1 MRSPIGFGPLEPM
14 YPEETLK
21 RGGKAKKRK
30 AKITKD
36 SSIKINIRNVQ
47 QRDVVHMMQG
57 RVPPTPNIMP
67 NSSRVF
73 SAPSIHYAQPQPQY
87 YGNAPSVSQPL
98 SIMKDISTQRNV
110 PKAEPEPDILIDVN
124 PQGVRPAGIDS
135 NVRAQPKSEA
145 RQSQDYAE
153 NMMAKRGGS
162 GLKPLENDVPD
173 VVALERQFNAVS
185 RIPVPRHTIFDS
197 EEEEEAGQD
206 EAEAG
211 QAGSNPLFA
220 GLTRIPPRSRG
231 PASASKRQEILSIAE
246 PNRQVFEQNLGL
258 LKNAKK
264 DELKNLMSNYL
275 YLPEKTGN
283 VGVLSEAIRALYG
296 PATASSS
303 SASASS
309 ALRRGGMLR
318 SFGMR
323 K

>member
-1 MRSPIGFGPLEPM
+1 MRSPIGFGPLEL

-21 RGGKAKKRK
+21 RGGKAKRK

-73 SAPSIHYAQPQPQY
+73 SAPSIHYGQPQPMY

-98 SIMKDISTQRNV
+98 TVMKDISTQRNV
-110 PKAEPEPDILIDVN
+110 PKAEPEPNLMVDVN
-124 PQGVRPAGIDS
+124 PQGMRGGVDFTA
-135 NVRAQPKSEA
+135 RAQPKSDE
-145 RQSQDYAE
+145 QKSKDYAE
-153 NMMAKRGGS
+153 DMVAKRGGS
-162 GLKPLENDVPD
+162 GLKPFDNDVFD
-173 VVALERQFNAVS
+173 GDALKRQHDAVGTT
-185 RIPVPRHTIFDS
+185 PVPQHIIFDS
-197 EEEEEAGQD
+197 EEEEEAGQ
-206 EAEAG
+206 EEAG

-231 PASASKRQEILSIAE
+231 QPSASKKEEIMSIAG
-246 PNRQVFEQNLGL
+246 PNRQAFEQNLGL
-258 LKNAKK
+258 LKGATKN
-264 DELKNLMSNYL
+264 DLQNLMSNYL
-275 YLPEKTGN
+275 GLPSKGGN
-283 VGVLSEAIRALYG
+283 TDVLKEAIRASYG

-303 SASASS
+303 SSS
-309 ALRRGGMLR
+309 ALRRGGMPR
-318 SFGMR
+318 SFFGMR

>member
-73 SAPSIHYAQPQPQY
+73 SAPSIHYGQPQPMY

-135 NVRAQPKSEA
+135 SVRALPKSEE
-145 RQSQDYAE
+145 RQIQDYAE

-162 GLKPLENDVPD
+162 GLEPLENDVPA

-185 RIPVPRHTIFDS
+185 RIPVPRHSIADD
-197 EEEEEAGQD
+197 EDEAGQE
-206 EAEAG
+206 EAEVG

-220 GLTRIPPRSRG
+220 GLTRLPARSRG

-264 DELKNLMSNYL
+264 DELKNLMKNYL
-275 YLPEKTGN
+275 FLPENIGSNTD
-283 VGVLSEAIRALYG
+283 VLREAIRGTYG

-303 SASASS
+303 SASA
-309 ALRRGGMLR
+309 LRRGGMLR
-318 SFGMR
+318 SFG

>member
-1 MRSPIGFGPLEPM
+1 MRPPIGFGPLEL

-73 SAPSIHYAQPQPQY
+73 SAPSIHYGQPQPQY

-110 PKAEPEPDILIDVN
+110 PKAEPEPNLIVDVN

-135 NVRAQPKSEA
+135 NVRALPKSDE
-145 RQSQDYAE
+145 QKSKDYAE
-153 NMMAKRGGS
+153 DMMAKRGGS
-162 GLKPLENDVPD
+162 GLKPLQNDVYD
-173 VVALERQFNAVS
+173 GEALQRQHDAVGTT
-185 RIPVPRHTIFDS
+185 PVPRHTIFDS
-197 EEEEEAGQD
+197 EEED
-206 EAEAG
+206 EAG
-211 QAGSNPLFA
+211 QAGAKPLFA
-220 GLTRIPPRSRG
+220 GLTRLPARGRG
-231 PASASKRQEILSIAE
+231 PQSASQKQQIENIAV
-246 PNRQVFEQNLGL
+246 PNRASFEQNLGL
-258 LKNAKK
+258 LTSATK
-264 DELKNLMSNYL
+264 DDLQNLMSNYL
-275 YLPEKTGN
+275 YIPSKTGN
-283 VGVLSEAIRALYG
+283 TDVLREAIRALYG

-303 SASASS
+303 SASSS

>member
-1 MRSPIGFGPLEPM
+1 MRSPIGFGPLEL

-30 AKITKD
+30 AKIIKD

-98 SIMKDISTQRNV
+98 SVMKDISTQRNV

-124 PQGVRPAGIDS
+124 PQGIRSGIDYTA
-135 NVRAQPKSEA
+135 RAQPKSEE
-145 RQSQDYAE
+145 RQIQDYAE
-153 NMMAKRGGS
+153 DMVAKRGGS
-162 GLKPLENDVPD
+162 LGLKPFENDVYD
-173 VVALERQFNAVS
+173 RDAIERQHDAVGTT
-185 RIPVPRHTIFDS
+185 PAPRHTIFDS
-197 EEEEEAGQD
+197 EEEEEAGQ
-206 EAEAG
+206 AG
-211 QAGSNPLFA
+211 AKPLFA
-220 GLTRIPPRSRG
+220 GLTRLPPRSRG
-231 PASASKRQEILSIAE
+231 PPSASRREEILSIAG
-246 PNRQVFEQNLGL
+246 PNRQAFEQNLGL
-258 LKNAKK
+258 LGSATKN
-264 DELKNLMSNYL
+264 DLQNLMSNYL
-275 YLPEKTGN
+275 GLPSKTGN
-283 VGVLSEAIRALYG
+283 TDVLREAIRATYG

-303 SASASS
+303 SASSS
-309 ALRRGGMLR
+309 AMRRGGMLR